1 MKEKVELFYD
11 LFDEAAVLHYQY
23 LGLRYLEALFKIAD
37 GVLNGNIDSR
47 FPEDAIQKLETIYT
61 DFEDSVF
68 YNEEVRLALELLI
81 VKAFKDKNLS
91 LDLMTPDTINYLFS
105 KIIATLFPKREITIL
120 DTALGTGNMLFAIH
134 NNLPSA
140 STLIGIEKDETL
152 ARLAEMSANLQGTE
166 LLIYCQDAL
175 QDLYEEAD
183 IIVGDLDAYFLEEDL
198 KLGTPYLEGIRYF
211 PYLVIL
217 KRLVNLKPNGYFIF
231 LVNNDF
237 FSQPKS
243 DIFKA
248 YLEKEAML
256 SGLIVLPK
264 TIFQENHPGRSIIIG
279 KKYTG
284 NVRDISILEIPSFE
298 KESLKRS
305 FEKLEIMIENIAEE
319 KKC

>member
-1 MKEKVELFYD
+1 MNEKVELFFD
-11 LFDEAAVLHYQY
+11 LFDEAALLHYKH
-23 LGLRYLEALFKIAD
+23 LGLRYLDALFKVGE
-37 GVLNGNIDSR
+37 GVLTGNIDSR
-47 FPEDAIQKLETIYT
+47 LPDEAVEKLETIYG
-61 DFEDSVF
+61 DFEGSVF

-81 VKAFKDKNLS
+81 VKAFKDQNLP

-105 KIIATLFPKREITIL
+105 KIITTLFPTRAISIL
-120 DTALGTGNMLFAIH
+120 DTALGTGNMLTSIH
-134 NNLPSA
+134 NNFLNH
-140 STLIGIEKDETL
+140 STLIGIEKDKTL
-152 ARLAEMSANLQGTE
+152 VRLAQMGASLQASE

-175 QDLYEEAD
+175 QTLYEEVD
-183 IIVGDLDAYFLEEDL
+183 IIIGDLDAYYLKEGLDLEE
-198 KLGTPYLEGIRYF
+198 PYLEGVRYF

-217 KRLVNLKPNGYFIF
+217 KRIANLKAGGYFIY

-243 DIFKA
+243 EIFKA

-264 TIFQENHPGRSIIIG
+264 TIFQEGHPGRSIIIG
-279 KKYTG
+279 KKTRG
-284 NVRDISILEIPSFE
+284 VVRDISILEIPSFE